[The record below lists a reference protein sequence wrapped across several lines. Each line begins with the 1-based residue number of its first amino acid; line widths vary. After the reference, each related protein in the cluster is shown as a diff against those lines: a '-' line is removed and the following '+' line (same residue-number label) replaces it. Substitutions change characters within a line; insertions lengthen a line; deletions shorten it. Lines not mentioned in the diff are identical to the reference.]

1 MASRTPPLDPR
12 IANPP
17 EAEAATAED
26 GVRPVVALPR
36 SGLPTAVL
44 IAGMVAAAIILFMI
58 LDSRRRSQGEPAVKP
73 RASDVAATT
82 GAPPPPLY
90 IPPTPEPPAVAVIPA
105 PAAVTPQPE
114 PVRIP
119 TPQYVPQPPAPYTP
133 PPQPFIQTYQP
144 PAATPPPR
152 QASGPTLVVDMS
164 APAQTGGSG
173 PGGGG
178 IPGGPGQTSLSDQFA
193 GEQSVARVRS
203 GIFANRSTT
212 VAQSTLIPAVLET
225 AFDSRRPGFARAIV
239 SRDVRGFDG
248 SKILIPRGS
257 RLTGEYRS
265 DIQTGQK
272 RALINWTRLVRPDGV
287 TIAIGSPAADTL
299 GRGGVRG
306 DYNGHFFERFTG
318 ALLQTALDVGANA
331 ATRAA
336 SGSVV
341 VALPGS
347 TQNVGQQLLQPN
359 RIVPTLTV
367 KAGTSIS
374 VFVARDLDFSAAE
387 GRR

>member
-17 EAEAATAED
+17 EPEGSMAED
-26 GVRPVVALPR
+26 GVRPVVAMPR

-44 IAGMVAAAIILFMI
+44 IAGMIAAAIILFMI
-58 LDSRRRSQGEPAVKP
+58 LDSRRRAPAEPAVKV
-73 RASDVAATT
+73 RASDT
-82 GAPPPPLY
+82 GGIAAPPPPLY
-90 IPPTPEPPAVAVIPA
+90 IPPTLPPAELTIVPA
-105 PAAVTPQPE
+105 PALPVTVPPE

-119 TPQYVPQPPAPYTP
+119 PQQYIPQAVPYIP
-133 PPQPFIQTYQP
+133 PPQPIQTYQP
-144 PAATPPPR
+144 PPPPTR
-152 QASGPTLVVDMS
+152 QASGPTLVIDTT
-164 APAQTGGSG
+164 TGDTAATG
-173 PGGGG
+173 PGGV
-178 IPGGPGQTSLSDQFA
+178 PGSAGGQTSLADTFT
-193 GEQSVARVRS
+193 GDQSVPRVRS
-203 GIFANRSTT
+203 GIFANRSAT

-248 SKILIPRGS
+248 TRILIPRGS

-265 DIQTGQK
+265 DIQSGQK
-272 RALINWTRLVRPDGV
+272 RALINWTRLIRPDGV
-287 TIAIGSPAADTL
+287 TIAIGSPTADTL

-306 DYNGHFFERFTG
+306 DYNSHFFQRFAG
-318 ALLQTALDVGANA
+318 ALLQSALDVGVNA
-331 ATRAA
+331 ASRAA
-336 SGSVV
+336 AGSVV

-347 TQNVGQQLLQPN
+347 TQNMGQTLQSS

-367 KAGTSIS
+367 PAGTSIS
-374 VFVARDLDFSAAE
+374 VFVARDLDFSTSE

>member
-17 EAEAATAED
+17 EPEAEES
-26 GVRPVVALPR
+26 VRPVVAPPR
-36 SGLPTAVL
+36 SGPPAIVFV
-44 IAGMVAAAIILFMI
+44 VAMIGAAILLFMI
-58 LDSRRRSQGEPAVKP
+58 LDSRRRSQVEPAVRV
-73 RASDVAATT
+73 RATEVAGTSSA
-82 GAPPPPLY
+82 PPPLY
-90 IPPTPEPPAVAVIPA
+90 IPPVA
-105 PAAVTPQPE
+105 
-114 PVRIP
+114 
-119 TPQYVPQPPAPYTP
+119 QPPATVTVVPEPTRPVAVQPPPVQMPVQQYIPQPAPYV
-133 PPQPFIQTYQP
+133 PPQPMIQTFVP
-144 PAATPPPR
+144 PQQSPPR
-152 QASGPTLVVDMS
+152 QASGPTLVLDTS
-164 APAQTGGSG
+164 TAPAGTPG
-173 PGGGG
+173 PGGG
-178 IPGGPGQTSLSDQFA
+178 PGGPGGQASLSDTFA
-193 GEQSVARVRS
+193 GEQSVGRVRS

-248 SKILIPRGS
+248 SKVLIPRGS

-265 DIQTGQK
+265 DIQPGQK

-287 TIAIGSPAADTL
+287 TIALGSPTADTL

-306 DYNGHFFERFTG
+306 KYNSHFFERFTG
-318 ALLQTALDVGANA
+318 AILQSALDVGVNVAS
-331 ATRAA
+331 RQA
-336 SGSVV
+336 SGGVV

-347 TQNVGQQLLQPN
+347 TQNMSQQLLQSS

-367 KAGTSIS
+367 PAGTSIS
-374 VFVARDLDFSAAE
+374 VFVARDLDFSSAE